1 MLQRLISGVDL
12 KTRYT
17 RSPKIPGHLTL
28 EVAQRGRLKLHPSF
42 GPTCLH
48 QIPVGKCSVELRER
62 LPKTTSGRF
71 YGL

>member
-1 MLQRLISGVDL
+1 MLRPLISDVDL
-12 KTRYT
+12 KTRYS
-17 RSPKIPGHLTL
+17 RSPKIPSHLTL
-28 EVAQRGRLKLHPSF
+28 EVAQLSRLKLRRSF

-62 LPKTTSGRF
+62 LPKTISGCF